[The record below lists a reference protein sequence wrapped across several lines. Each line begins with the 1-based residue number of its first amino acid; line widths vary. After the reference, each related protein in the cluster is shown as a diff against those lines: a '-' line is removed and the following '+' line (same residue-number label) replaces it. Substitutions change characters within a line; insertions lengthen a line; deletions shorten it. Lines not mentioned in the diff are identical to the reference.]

1 MLRNE
6 TRHFPAPLKIQQFHS
21 LRSVGAKA
29 NQHARLHRCTRADLI
44 KEEIG
49 WLKVVFAVCVALDAS
64 LVAWLAQN
72 YVTAHPLMII
82 IGCVAALVLAVVV
95 VYVNRR
101 AYRRIQELED
111 T

>member
-1 MLRNE
+1 
-6 TRHFPAPLKIQQFHS
+6 
-21 LRSVGAKA
+21 
-29 NQHARLHRCTRADLI
+29 
-44 KEEIG
+44 
-49 WLKVVFAVCVALDAS
+49 
-64 LVAWLAQN
+64 
-72 YVTAHPLMII
+72 MII

>member
-1 MLRNE
+1 M
-6 TRHFPAPLKIQQFHS
+6 S
-21 LRSVGAKA
+21 KA
-29 NQHARLHRCTRADLI
+29 DRI

-72 YVTAHPLMII
+72 YDSAPPVIVATGFA
-82 IGCVAALVLAVVV
+82 AALVLAVVV

-101 AYRRIQELED
+101 AYRCIEELEGA
-111 T
+111 